1 MNDQLEIFPFYYF
14 KNSYTDRNTV
24 GVLNDNSWPDT
35 EPSSIIRKTI
45 QLKTNTLI
53 AAPDEAYLA
62 KELHSEKLHRIRT
75 GPFARVFIR
84 LGGEMPAVEGIT
96 KLQSKSLVGS
106 HIKNLYTE
114 AYSADYFLDSYIPHP
129 IEINKRDGLEFA
141 KIPSDSTLRGDDY
154 FGLPST
160 SDSVPIFFGQ
170 TPQGPIGSSD
180 IVNTEWENSPFPFK
194 KKYQTLPR
202 FFRQKYTTPEPIELT
217 VDYLDGSTIS
227 GEFTSNI
234 GSVFYIGPSESI
246 VGSQAIIGTLTEQS
260 FKFASVPVSTEYIN
274 GVAQGVDITT
284 GFLGSSVKF
293 SDVYACTSTGAVYK
307 GESTLIEPEDGVEY
321 MDIDLGSYIKTG
333 GFFLSYPTVYYAVG
347 FKHVL
352 ISSSLVGMDP
362 IINGQTIPVLSSGG
376 THDSGK
382 VNSVAVEKNI
392 YSYGSGNRYSALR
405 YVAVGSCFPDTSEQD
420 LSTSQPAIWIKNS
433 DGPDDSQIPTIVKN
447 PFHDILDLNSAGGK
461 INSIVY
467 VNNTFGFIACGIL
480 NPNDP
485 NNPNTKRGFVIRID
499 HNDNYTS
506 ELLHDWDD
514 PEFDDLELKDIAVH
528 TMENGDLMICAV
540 GLKDENPKKENTIF
554 CLWNSSTMPTWTVK
568 ESSDDYLD
576 ELRAVSVDLSTSPP
590 SFISGGDKAKM
601 QRCDIDLDGDIGKME
616 WINDDIGGKSGST
629 IVSPKQIRSI
639 SKGKPW
645 NIRRVNFNPEILE
658 LDFTGQVIGGG
669 SPVEFERQNFIARVT
684 DITSN
689 TIVKTED
696 PRDPNNTIDAI
707 SVSVTPYG
715 GNIIPEG
722 AWYTRATSSDE
733 LRAFFGFGDGMIVS
747 TMGISSIS
755 PEIGYLPIGR
765 KDAPSYKDY
774 KIVTEANSIETIR
787 LIGPAPRG
795 FSYGVM
801 NVTPTPS
808 KCIFRRNHYG
818 HFRDMLEQ
826 RPMAK
831 YYSTSEGNDASSQ
844 VPVVRV
850 HILEDT
856 REGELIKEYMAAT
869 EPVEFNWYDSGIYD
883 VEYRAGQPFFDYRD
897 I

>member
-1 MNDQLEIFPFYYF
+1 MNDQIEIFPFYYF
-14 KNSYTDRNTV
+14 KNSYTDRNTI
-24 GVLNDNSWPDT
+24 GVLNDSSWPDT

-75 GPFARVFIR
+75 GPFARIFIR
-84 LGGEMPAVEGIT
+84 LGGEMPATEGVT

-160 SDSVPIFFGQ
+160 SNSVPIFFGQ

-234 GSVFYIGPSESI
+234 GSVFYIGPSGDI
-246 VGSQAIIGTLTEQS
+246 VGSQAIIGTLTVQN
-260 FKFASVPVSTEYIN
+260 FKFASVPVRTEYIN
-274 GVAQGVDITT
+274 GVAQGIYRINTFQGT
-284 GFLGSSVKF
+284 RLEIG
-293 SDVYACTSTGAVYK
+293 DVYACTSTGAVYK

-333 GFFLSYPTVYYAVG
+333 ALFLSYPTVYYAVG
-347 FKHVL
+347 FKRVL
-352 ISSSLVGMDP
+352 DSSSLVVRMDP
-362 IINGQTIPVLSSGG
+362 IINGQIIPVLSSGG

-420 LSTSQPAIWIKNS
+420 LSTSKPAIWIKNS

-447 PFHDILDLNSAGGK
+447 PFDDILDLVSAGGK

-467 VNNTFGFIACGIL
+467 VNNTVGFIACGIYL
-480 NPNDP
+480 DPNDL
-485 NNPNTKRGFVIRID
+485 NTKRGFVIRID

-506 ELLHDWDD
+506 ELLHDWDAS
-514 PEFDDLELKDIAVH
+514 EFNNLELKDIAVH

-540 GLKDENPKKENTIF
+540 GLKDEDPKEFNTIF
-554 CLWNSSTMPTWTVK
+554 CLWNSSITPTWTAK
-568 ESSDDYLD
+568 KSLNDDPSS
-576 ELRAVSVDLSTSPP
+576 LRAVSVDLSTSPP
-590 SFISGGDKAKM
+590 SFISGGDNAKM
-601 QRCDIDLDGDIGKME
+601 QRCYIDTME
-616 WINDDIGGKSGST
+616 WVEDDIGTKSGGT
-629 IVSPKQIRSI
+629 IVSTKQIRSI

-645 NIRRVNFNPEILE
+645 NISRVNFNPEIIE

-669 SPVEFERQNFIARVT
+669 SPIEFERQNFIARVT

-733 LRAFFGFGDGMIVS
+733 LRAFFGFGDGMVVS
-747 TMGISSIS
+747 TVGISSIS
-755 PEIGYLPIGR
+755 PETGYLPIGR
-765 KDAPSYKDY
+765 KDAPSFKDY

-831 YYSTSEGNDASSQ
+831 YYSTSEGSDASSQ